1 VPERLARVLLGQPR
15 EPLSRETRQK
25 IALERQRGAQRL
37 RHRRGCRTDHA
48 LREGGGGFPQ
58 AVFFAGQMLF
68 ERDNWVLRMLHDKT
82 ALAMQPRLHP
92 RGLQMMILP
101 MMVQA

>member
-1 VPERLARVLLGQPR
+1 
-15 EPLSRETRQK
+15 
-25 IALERQRGAQRL
+25 
-37 RHRRGCRTDHA
+37 
-48 LREGGGGFPQ
+48 
-58 AVFFAGQMLF
+58 VFFAGQMLF